1 MFTYFITFKPK
12 GEKKYRLY
20 TNQIFTQVKEADEF
34 ATKSLGKK
42 GDFKIEEYNSETFN
56 KYWKYL

>member
-20 TNQIFTQVKEADEF
+20 TNQIFTKVNEAEEF

-42 GDFKIEEYNSETFN
+42 ADFNVVLFNKETFD
-56 KYWKYL
+56 KYWA

>member
-1 MFTYFITFKPK
+1 MFTYFIIFKPK

-20 TNQIFTQVKEADEF
+20 TNQIFTEVKEANEF

-42 GDFKIEEYNSETFN
+42 GDFDVVTFNSETFEE
-56 KYWKYL
+56 YWT

>member
-1 MFTYFITFKPK
+1 MFIYFIVFKPK

-20 TNQIFTQVKEADEF
+20 TNQIFTKVKEADEF

-42 GDFKIEEYNSETFN
+42 GDFTVVPYNSETFK
-56 KYWKYL
+56 KYWT

>member
-20 TNQIFTQVKEADEF
+20 TNQIFTEVKEADEF

-42 GDFKIEEYNSETFN
+42 SDFAVVPLNKETFDE
-56 KYWKYL
+56 YWT

>member
-20 TNQIFTQVKEADEF
+20 TNQIFTEVKEADEF

-42 GDFKIEEYNSETFN
+42 GDFAVVPLNKETFEEYWT
-56 KYWKYL
+56 

>member
-1 MFTYFITFKPK
+1 MFIYFIVFKPK

-20 TNQIFTQVKEADEF
+20 TNQIFTKVKEADEF

-42 GDFKIEEYNSETFN
+42 GDFTVVPYNS
-56 KYWKYL
+56 